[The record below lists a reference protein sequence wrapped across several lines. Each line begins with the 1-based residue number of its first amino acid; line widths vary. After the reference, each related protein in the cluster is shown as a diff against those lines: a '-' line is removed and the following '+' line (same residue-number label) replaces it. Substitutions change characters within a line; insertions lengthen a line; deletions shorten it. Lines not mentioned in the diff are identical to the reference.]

1 MKLLMPKR
9 ALRVAL
15 AIIAIAVAPVAPA
28 RADWPERPIS
38 LLMPYV
44 AGGATDIA
52 VREIARK
59 MSDDL
64 RQPIIV
70 ENKPGAGTMLAAQMV
85 ARAKPDGYTLLVTTG
100 ANMITGPMLAKTP
113 IFDPEKD
120 ITPVALL
127 SVNPLVL
134 VASKASGITSLSGL
148 IAQAK
153 ARPGQLAIGSYGVG
167 TPPHLAIELMKMR
180 FGIDIIHVPYNG
192 SNPAMI
198 DLRGGRIPLLMD
210 FLPSQVR
217 TITDGEV
224 VGLAIGQKTRSTL
237 VPQVPTFDEAGMAGM
252 EITTFFGIAAPVG
265 TAPAI
270 LERISEAARRA
281 LEDPGL
287 RQSAE
292 SRGLTLVHA
301 NPAAFAQ
308 ALQRERALAATIIK
322 TAGIENV
329 E

>member
-1 MKLLMPKR
+1 MKLPVSGRILC
-9 ALRVAL
+9 ALLALSGVVA
-15 AIIAIAVAPVAPA
+15 APIA
-28 RADWPERPIS
+28 RAQAWPERPIT

-52 VREIARK
+52 VRGNSRK

-64 RQPIIV
+64 GQPIIV

-100 ANMITGPMLAKTP
+100 ANMITGPMLAKSP

-120 ITPVALL
+120 VTPVALL

-134 VASKASGITSLSGL
+134 VASKASGITSLSAL

-153 ARPGQLAIGSYGVG
+153 ARPGQIAIGSYGVG

-180 FGIDIIHVPYNG
+180 FGIDVIHVPYNG

-198 DLRGGRIPLLMD
+198 DLRGGRIPVLMD

-265 TAPAI
+265 TPPAI

-281 LEDPGL
+281 LEDPAL
-287 RQSAE
+287 RKSAE
-292 SRGLTLVHA
+292 ARGLTLVHA
-301 NPAAFAQ
+301 NPTAFAE
-308 ALQRERALAATIIK
+308 ALKRERALAATIIK

>member
-1 MKLLMPKR
+1 MKVSAPIRILS
-9 ALRVAL
+9 AAF
-15 AIIAIAVAPVAPA
+15 AFCAIACSSAASA
-28 RADWPERPIS
+28 QAAWPDRPIS

-59 MSDDL
+59 MSEDL
-64 RQPIIV
+64 KQTIIV

-100 ANMITGPMLAKTP
+100 ANMITGPLLAKAP
-113 IFDPEKD
+113 IFNPEKD
-120 ITPVALL
+120 ITPVVLL

-134 VASKASGITSLSGL
+134 IASKASGIKSLGEL

-180 FGIDIIHVPYNG
+180 FGIDVIHVPYNG
-192 SNPAMI
+192 SAPAMI
-198 DLRGGRIPLLMD
+198 DLRGGRIPVLMD

-217 TITDGEV
+217 PITDGEV
-224 VGLAIGQKTRSTL
+224 VGLAIGQKTRSSL

-265 TAPAI
+265 TPPNVLA
-270 LERISEAARRA
+270 RISEAARHA
-281 LEDPGL
+281 LEDPAL
-287 RQSAE
+287 RKSME

-301 NPAAFAQ
+301 DPAAFDQ
-308 ALQRERALAATIIK
+308 ALQRERALATTIIK

-329 E
+329 D

>member
-1 MKLLMPKR
+1 MKLPVSGRILC
-9 ALRVAL
+9 ALLALSGVVA
-15 AIIAIAVAPVAPA
+15 APIA
-28 RADWPERPIS
+28 RAQAWPERPIT

-52 VREIARK
+52 VREISRK

-64 RQPIIV
+64 GQPIIV
-70 ENKPGAGTMLAAQMV
+70 ENKP
-85 ARAKPDGYTLLVTTG
+85 
-100 ANMITGPMLAKTP
+100 
-113 IFDPEKD
+113 
-120 ITPVALL
+120 
-127 SVNPLVL
+127 
-134 VASKASGITSLSGL
+134 
-148 IAQAK
+148 
-153 ARPGQLAIGSYGVG
+153 RPGQIAIGSYGVG

-180 FGIDIIHVPYNG
+180 FGIDVIHVPYNG

-198 DLRGGRIPLLMD
+198 DLRGGRIPVLMD

-265 TAPAI
+265 TPPAI

-281 LEDPGL
+281 LEDPAL
-287 RQSAE
+287 RKSAE
-292 SRGLTLVHA
+292 ARGLTLVHA
-301 NPAAFAQ
+301 NPTAFAE
-308 ALQRERALAATIIK
+308 ALKRERALAATIIK